1 MWEKVGSQEYYQVF
15 YADWE
20 RKDFGAAGGEE
31 GN

>member
-1 MWEKVGSQEYYQVF
+1 MWEKVRGQEHYQVF

-20 RKDFGAAGGEE
+20 RKDFGVGGEE